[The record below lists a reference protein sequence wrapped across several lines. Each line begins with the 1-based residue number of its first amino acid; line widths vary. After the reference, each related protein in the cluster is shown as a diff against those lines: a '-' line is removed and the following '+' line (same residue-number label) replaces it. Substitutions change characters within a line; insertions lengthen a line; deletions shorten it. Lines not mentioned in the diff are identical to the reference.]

1 MKTINQKI
9 FEERK
14 SYLTN
19 QSLVKTQLHNTEN
32 ELNKHNPYYHS
43 NKINSIIIGVDPLF
57 EIDNVNYNIHWSYH
71 SDSPT
76 TFDYSNLNGIS
87 VELRNMT
94 REESIELVKKYYTT
108 EEFIQSLIEKNQEGI
123 NQVLSEVDNKRKMR
137 KMYEEMGRTNTINF
151 KNKLESLMNTENEYI
166 ELPRQKRFEEWNHN
180 TIQTKWYINTKWV
193 KYRFEG
199 DKTWNYSCINGY
211 TINGKVKKNYLMDLH
226 DTYDGVIQNVLVTP
240 KEFGYLVDHTIDTFE
255 SEEKLSS
262 HNTLSCKLKE
272 LSNGEVDLPDYG
284 IHNLTEDITDLMG
297 TYSTFRVVFHEGDDL
312 DHKFEVH
319 EWNLEDQSWTFIK
332 TYFLE
337 NYLSSHS
344 ITH

>member
-9 FEERK
+9 LEERK

-32 ELNKHNPYYHS
+32 ELNKYNPYCS
-43 NKINSIIIGVDPLF
+43 NEINSTIIGIDPLF
-57 EIDNVNYNIHWSYH
+57 EIDNVSYNFDWSYYL
-71 SDSPT
+71 DSPT
-76 TFDYSNLNGIS
+76 TFDYSNRNVTS
-87 VELRNMT
+87 VDLRNMT
-94 REESIELVKKYYTT
+94 QEENIEFVKKYYTT
-108 EEFIQSLIEKNQEGI
+108 EELIQSLIEKNQEGI
-123 NQVLSEVDNKRKMR
+123 NQVLSEIDNKRKMR

-151 KNKLESLMNTENEYI
+151 KNKLESLMSTENEYI
-166 ELPRQKRFEEWNHN
+166 ELPRHKRFEEWNHN
-180 TIQTKWYINTKWV
+180 TIQTEWYINNKWV

-199 DKTWNYSCINGY
+199 DKTWNDSCIYGY

-226 DTYDGVIQNVLVTP
+226 DKYDGVIQNVLVTP
-240 KEFGYLVDHTIDTFE
+240 KEFGYLVNHTINTFE
-255 SEEKLSS
+255 NEEKLSS
-262 HNTLSCKLKE
+262 HNTLSYKLTE
-272 LSNGEVDLPDYG
+272 LSNGEVDLHDYV
-284 IHNLTEDITDLMG
+284 IHNLTEDITDLMD

-319 EWNLEDQSWTFIK
+319 KWNSEDQSWTFIK